1 MNHYTTILNGA
12 SLAGLIAFA
21 LFLTSYYVLSLNPF
35 GAIKFFGLAVPALL
49 MYTAVKKY
57 KEVEG
62 EGFLTYGRGFIA
74 GVMFTFIYASLS
86 AMMIYLYGLTVDGS
100 FVDFFI
106 NDNLQSL
113 GEAKD
118 QIISF
123 MGEATYK
130 EMIEE
135 FQKFDLANLAMGDFQ
150 SKTIGGFIIALV
162 VATILKQKPPIF
174 DASDE

>member
-1 MNHYTTILNGA
+1 METDKTTKLDKTTKTVIEFLNKATIKCSSLNELNGMQ
-12 SLAGLIAFA
+12 LQ
-21 LFLTSYYVLSLNPF
+21 
-35 GAIKFFGLAVPALL
+35 
-49 MYTAVKKY
+49 
-57 KEVEG
+57 
-62 EGFLTYGRGFIA
+62 R
-74 GVMFTFIYASLS
+74 
-86 AMMIYLYGLTVDGS
+86 
-100 FVDFFI
+100 DFFI

-130 EMIEE
+130 VMIEE
-135 FQKFDLANLAMGDFQ
+135 FQKFDLASLAMGDFQ

>member
-1 MNHYTTILNGA
+1 MNRYTTILNGA

-62 EGFLTYGRGFIA
+62 EGFLTYGKGFVV
-74 GVMFTFIYASLS
+74 GVMFTFVYASLS
-86 AMMIYLYGLTVDGS
+86 AMLIYLYGLIVDGS
-100 FVDFFI
+100 FVEFFI

-113 GEAKD
+113 GEAKE
-118 QIISF
+118 QILSF
-123 MGEATYK
+123 MGEETYK
-130 EMIEE
+130 EMLEE
-135 FQKFDLANLAMGDFQ
+135 FQKFDLASLAMGDFQ
-150 SKTIGGFIIALV
+150 SKTIGGFIIALI
-162 VATILKQKPPIF
+162 VAAILKQKPPIF
-174 DASDE
+174 DTPNE

>member
-1 MNHYTTILNGA
+1 MNRYTTILNGA

-62 EGFLTYGRGFIA
+62 EGFLTYGKGFVA
-74 GVMFTFIYASLS
+74 GVMFTFVYASLS
-86 AMMIYLYGLTVDGS
+86 AMLIYLYGLLIDGS
-100 FVDFFI
+100 FVEFFI

-113 GEAKD
+113 GEAKE
-118 QIISF
+118 QILAF
-123 MGEATYK
+123 MGEDTYK
-130 EMIEE
+130 EMIAE
-135 FQKFDLANLAMGDFQ
+135 FQKFDLASLAMGDFQ
-150 SKTIGGFIIALV
+150 SKTIGGFIIALI
-162 VATILKQKPPIF
+162 VAAILKQNPPIF
-174 DASDE
+174 DKPNE

>member
-135 FQKFDLANLAMGDFQ
+135 FQKFDLASLAMGDFQ

>member
-1 MNHYTTILNGA
+1 MNHFTTILNGA

-135 FQKFDLANLAMGDFQ
+135 FQKFDLASLAMGDFQ